1 MLIPLTSA
9 RKLPR
14 GEIFRPP
21 NASMPRLVT
30 LVTRIEVATEHSWLK
45 PGRKGTISEETWVD
59 KIGTPGTPIIDVE
72 YYIYIIIKIENKT
85 NWYGSKLVPQE
96 LMF

>member
-1 MLIPLTSA
+1 MYIYILNIITIYIYSKYNKYNIYIYIYISLLVPLTSA
-9 RKLPR
+9 HKLPR

-45 PGRKGTISEETWVD
+45 PGRKGSISEETWVD
-59 KIGTPGTPIIDVE
+59 KIPM
-72 YYIYIIIKIENKT
+72 
-85 NWYGSKLVPQE
+85 VPQ
-96 LMF
+96 